1 MPAQQGELM
10 KDATP
15 ADLALE
21 TARTICT
28 EGIALSAQEL
38 FEDAIAKYDAVI
50 AQFSLRRRVGF
61 AQVLTTAMYNK
72 GTALSKLERNEE
84 AVAAYSKLIERYS
97 DIDAS
102 VPALIVSQAM
112 RNKAY
117 RLNVLGRSD
126 ESIATYE
133 AMIVQFGTNT
143 DPEIEA
149 AVNPVKAF
157 LAERQAVLDASEQST
172 RT

>member
-1 MPAQQGELM
+1 M
-10 KDATP
+10 KDVTS
-15 ADLALE
+15 ADIALE
-21 TARTICT
+21 AARTICT

-38 FEDAIAKYDAVI
+38 FEEAIEKYDAVI
-50 AQFSLRRRVGF
+50 AQFSLRRKAGF

-84 AVAAYSKLIERYS
+84 AVEAYSKLIDRYS
-97 DIDAS
+97 DIDES

-133 AMIVQFGTNT
+133 AMILQFGTST
-143 DPEIEA
+143 APEIEA
-149 AVNPVKAF
+149 TVNPVKAF
-157 LAERQAVLDASEQST
+157 LAEREAVLDAREQST
-172 RT
+172 GA